1 MANIIKSDS
10 IAPTLPADDY
20 FTPEARALCCRVKH
34 KSELTDDETLMLAVA
49 AAQAALA
56 RYFHPGTRS
65 AEEALEAIAAILDH
79 EDVVAALK
87 RKLRTDAE
95 KEKAFE
101 KRLER
106 TELEP
111 QRKPMART
119 PISSAW
125 TEEEIAE
132 LERLLE
138 LGLHRSR

>member
-10 IAPTLPADDY
+10 IGVTFSADDY
-20 FTPEARALCCRVKH
+20 FTPASRALCCRAKH
-34 KSELTDDETLMLAVA
+34 KSELTDDETLMLALA

-56 RYFHPGTRS
+56 RYFHPGSRS
-65 AEEALEAIAAILDH
+65 AEEALEAIGGILDH

-111 QRKPMART
+111 
-119 PISSAW
+119 
-125 TEEEIAE
+125 E
-132 LERLLE
+132 
-138 LGLHRSR
+138 